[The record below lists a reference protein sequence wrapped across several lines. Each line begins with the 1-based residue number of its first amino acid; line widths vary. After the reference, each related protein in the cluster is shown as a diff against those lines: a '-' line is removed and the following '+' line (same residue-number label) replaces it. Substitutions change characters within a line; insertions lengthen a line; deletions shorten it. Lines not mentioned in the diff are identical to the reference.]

1 MVNEKQNPTVIID
14 GMERGN
20 GAVLADF
27 IKLLRQSVKDSLIP
41 QVIQKVRERPS
52 ESLCHLLSQLSFHV
66 EEMIEDLGIRI
77 FIHYPSA
84 CVEFLSPHPKLMS
97 IDMVLD

>member
-1 MVNEKQNPTVIID
+1 MVRD
-14 GMERGN
+14 
-20 GAVLADF
+20 L
-27 IKLLRQSVKDSLIP
+27 
-41 QVIQKVRERPS
+41 PS
-52 ESLCHLLSQLSFHV
+52 ESLCHLLSQWSLHV

-84 CVEFLSPHPKLMS
+84 YIEFLSPHLKLMS